1 MLARRSVAVDDNTAP
16 DMQRNLGTDQMR
28 FAGKN
33 RVRLDRRSKIFAEQ
47 GFERRFDMA
56 AQRIADFDL
65 LAGDR
70 QLHGGK
76 PLTLGG
82 AACNVLAPTSP
93 SRSGKGRC
101 AGAEAKWAWLG
112 RGSSAGTGRLA

>member
-82 AACNVLAPTSP
+82 AACNVLATRPPRSP
-93 SRSGKGRC
+93 GGVEN
-101 AGAEAKWAWLG
+101 GALKRNRHGWEEGQA
-112 RGSSAGTGRLA
+112 RGFRT